1 MCAPFHSAFVTPPS
15 PFHSHSSSLTQR
27 LTTQLKHPGVIKV
40 IEPLEETGGQMVFVT
55 EPVFGSLADVLGGF
69 RDVPSAQGES
79 ERVRERVK
87 KSDRGGM

>member
-1 MCAPFHSAFVTPPS
+1 
-15 PFHSHSSSLTQR
+15 
-27 LTTQLKHPGVIKV
+27 
-40 IEPLEETGGQMVFVT
+40 MVFVT